1 MNRNDN
7 PGEIAMVEVIEHNGE
22 MIAMI
27 VRRDYH
33 REGIHFFTK
42 NDGLLQLG
50 YISHPRGHMIK
61 PHEHNAVHRHIVGT
75 HEVLIMKSG
84 KIRIDFF
91 SYQKAYLES
100 RELSTGDMVLL
111 AGAGHGIAF
120 IEPSTMVEVK
130 TGPYIEDADKKRFE
144 GKEE

>member
-1 MNRNDN
+1 MDRNDN
-7 PGEIAMVEVIEHNGE
+7 IEGKSMVEMIEHNGE
-22 MIAMI
+22 LIAMI
-27 VRRDYH
+27 VRREYH
-33 REGIHFFTK
+33 REGIQFFTK

-50 YISHPRGHMIK
+50 YISRPMGYLIK
-61 PHEHNAVHRHIVGT
+61 PHEHNPVHRHIVGT
-75 HEVLIMKSG
+75 HEVLLMKSG

-120 IEPSTMVEVK
+120 LEPSTMVEVK
-130 TGPYIEDADKKRFE
+130 NGPYIEDVDKKRYE
-144 GKEE
+144 GKKE